1 MISTPM
7 SLSRATVL
15 TPLATTFSASM
26 SRPESVSSSTARR
39 GCWSASWRISM
50 RFFSPPEKPS
60 LRYRELNSLG
70 TLVSSI
76 AASTVLRKSLRLISG
91 SSRASRWAFI
101 TMRRYLVTVTPGI
114 ATGYWKAMKRPAR
127 ARSSGSA
134 SVMSL
139 PSNRIWPSV
148 TSKPGWPMIAL
159 ASVDLPDPLGPISA
173 WTSLLCNSR
182 SRPLRIC
189 LSPAATWRLR
199 ICSSAIDGHQ
209 GGLRSGCAGGEGDQL
224 GEGRA
229 LHCLDHAALDARPQ
243 QLGGAP
249 VAVVGLVGA
258 QHALAVTIVDEAGHR
273 CDRALEREHRLVH
286 RDLRGGA
293 RQPVAAMRAARALDE
308 AGLLQ
313 HRHDPLE
320 VGERQSLALGD
331 RFQRDRF
338 AVAVAPELDEQP
350 HAVLGLRRED
360 HGSLSYQ
367 RGRNG
372 PRPRRG
378 ADRGGFLRRRRCR
391 RRGSARRR
399 CPSWPA
405 STGRPR
411 ARDRRASGPSRARRR
426 GSRPPSRR
434 PARRRRRRGRRSR

>member
-1 MISTPM
+1 M
-7 SLSRATVL
+7 
-15 TPLATTFSASM
+15 
-26 SRPESVSSSTARR
+26 
-39 GCWSASWRISM
+39 
-50 RFFSPPEKPS
+50 
-60 LRYRELNSLG
+60 
-70 TLVSSI
+70 

-91 SSRASRWAFI
+91 SPRASRWAFI

-209 GGLRSGCAGGEGDQL
+209 GGGFAGGEGDQL

-229 LHCLDHAALDARPQ
+229 LHGLDHAALDTRPQ

-249 VAVVGLVGA
+249 VPVVGLVGA
-258 QHALAVTIVDEAGHR
+258 QHTLAVAIVDEAGHR
-273 CDRALEREHRLVH
+273 RDRAFERKHGLVH
-286 RDLRGGA
+286 RDLGGGP
-293 RQPVAAMRAARALDE
+293 RQPVAAVRAAGALDE

-331 RFQRDRF
+331 RLERHRI
-338 AVAVAPELDEQP
+338 AVAVASELDEQA

-372 PRPRRG
+372 P
-378 ADRGGFLRRRRCR
+378 
-391 RRGSARRR
+391 
-399 CPSWPA
+399 
-405 STGRPR
+405 T
-411 ARDRRASGPSRARRR
+411 ASGQT
-426 GSRPPSRR
+426 
-434 PARRRRRRGRRSR
+434 

>member
-26 SRPESVSSSTARR
+26 SRPESVSSSTAKR

-76 AASTVLRKSLRLISG
+76 AASTVLRNSLRLISG
-91 SSRASRWAFI
+91 SPRASRWAFI
-101 TMRRYLVTVTPGI
+101 TIRRYFVTVTPGI
-114 ATGYWKAMKRPAR
+114 ATGYWKAMKRPRR

-134 SVMSL
+134 SVMSS
-139 PSNRIWPSV
+139 PSNRICPSV
-148 TSKPGWPMIAL
+148 TSRPGWPMIAL
-159 ASVDLPDPLGPISA
+159 ARVDLPEPLGPMRA
-173 WTSLLCNSR
+173 WISLLCRSR

-209 GGLRSGCAGGEGDQL
+209 GGLGSGSAGGEGDQL
-224 GEGRA
+224 GERGA
-229 LHCLDHAALDARPQ
+229 LHRLDHAALDARPQ

-258 QHALAVTIVDEAGHR
+258 QHTLAVAVVDEAGHR
-273 CDRALEREHRLVH
+273 RPRPLERDHRLVH
-286 RDLRGGA
+286 RDLLGGA
-293 RQPVAAMRAARALDE
+293 RQPVTAVRAACALDE

-320 VGERQSLALGD
+320 IGERQALALRDRLEGD
-331 RFQRDRF
+331 RI
-338 AVAVAPELDEQP
+338 AVAVASELDEQA

-372 PRPRRG
+372 PGRCGSGGGGVGDPDRDVDVALRGPRIR
-378 ADRGGFLRRRRCR
+378 ADRV
-391 RRGSARRR
+391 
-399 CPSWPA
+399 
-405 STGRPR
+405 R
-411 ARDRRASGPSRARRR
+411 AIDELLGHL
-426 GSRPPSRR
+426 G
-434 PARRRRRRGRRSR
+434 

>member
-1 MISTPM
+1 M
-7 SLSRATVL
+7 
-15 TPLATTFSASM
+15 
-26 SRPESVSSSTARR
+26 
-39 GCWSASWRISM
+39 
-50 RFFSPPEKPS
+50 
-60 LRYRELNSLG
+60 
-70 TLVSSI
+70 

-91 SSRASRWAFI
+91 SPRASRWAFI

-159 ASVDLPDPLGPISA
+159 ARVDLPDPLGPISA

-229 LHCLDHAALDARPQ
+229 LHRLDHAALDARPQ

-293 RQPVAAMRAARALDE
+293 RQPGAAVAAARAGPPQPVAAVGPARALDE

-372 PRPRRG
+372 PRPRR
-378 ADRGGFLRRRRCR
+378 
-391 RRGSARRR
+391 
-399 CPSWPA
+399 
-405 STGRPR
+405 
-411 ARDRRASGPSRARRR
+411 
-426 GSRPPSRR
+426 
-434 PARRRRRRGRRSR
+434 